1 MYETRKVKKGGSM
14 RCGWIIGESERLTK
28 ARKASWATACAFLQ
42 DVRKAGNAKAYLRD
56 CLGTIFSDLV
66 SQCFPLAFAGQ
77 SATANLRRRWFYE
90 EHLSKCE
97 GEDFRGQSA
106 SLVDSY
112 RARTERAGIIVSIER
127 NEGAERASPLVSLT
141 WKKAR

>member
-1 MYETRKVKKGGSM
+1 MYETIKVKKGGSM

-42 DVRKAGNAKAYLRD
+42 DVRKTGNAKAYLRD
-56 CLGTIFSDLV
+56 CLDTVFSDLV
-66 SQCFPLAFAGQ
+66 SLWFPLVSASQ

-90 EHLSKCE
+90 EHHSKCE

-106 SLVDSY
+106 SLGDSY
-112 RARTERAGIIVSIER
+112 RARTGIAGMVVSRER